1 MKEVPCTKINTS
13 TTQYEAVH
21 LPLLQIFHNKKNF
34 LNKGMDSIN
43 RNAGVLFFVLKGQ
56 TESVATICL

>member
-1 MKEVPCTKINTS
+1 MKEVPCTQINTS

-21 LPLLQIFHNKKNF
+21 LLLLQIFPNNNPF

-43 RNAGVLFFVLKGQ
+43 RNAGVP
-56 TESVATICL
+56 